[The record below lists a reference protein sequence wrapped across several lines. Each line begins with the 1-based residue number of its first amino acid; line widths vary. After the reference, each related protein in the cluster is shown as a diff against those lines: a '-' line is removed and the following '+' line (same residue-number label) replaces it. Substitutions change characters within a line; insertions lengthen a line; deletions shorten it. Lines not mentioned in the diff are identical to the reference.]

1 MTGAGSGPRRV
12 VLLAPRYPH
21 PADRGDKRR
30 VIGLAAGLARHVDVT
45 LLAFSPGPPASFPA
59 DGVRVVTVRRGL
71 APALV
76 ANAMRPDPRLP
87 GQVRLYLDA
96 RMWRA
101 AVREVARG
109 PAPVLHVTLARM
121 APYLAVP
128 GAARRHLDLIDALA
142 ANMADRAAHAPPGRR
157 VALAVEGALLER
169 FEARAVAAADSC
181 SLVSAEDRRRAP
193 ALASAAV
200 VPNGVDT
207 ATFDYAEPRDR
218 AEALL
223 FFGNLGY
230 FPNEAAAAFVAHE
243 VLPRVRA
250 ARPTARLRLAGA
262 RPSPQVRRL
271 AALEGVDLVGPVAD
285 MSQEL
290 HRAAVAVVPMT
301 TGTGMKN
308 KLLEAFSCGSPVVT
322 NRAGALGVDGAQPGR
337 HYLLAETPSELAA
350 AAVRLL
356 GDPAER
362 VRLAAAARELVEGAY
377 SWESQ
382 VQALLALYG

>member
-1 MTGAGSGPRRV
+1 VTRAGSGPRRV

-30 VIGLAAGLARHVDVT
+30 VIHLAAGLARHVDVT
-45 LLAFSPGPPASFPA
+45 LLAFSPGPPAPFPA

-71 APALV
+71 APALM
-76 ANAMRPDPRLP
+76 ANARAPDPRLP

-101 AVREVARG
+101 AAREVARG

-128 GAARRHLDLIDALA
+128 GAAHRHLDLIDALA
-142 ANMADRAAHAPPGRR
+142 ANMADRAADAPPGRR
-157 VALAVEGALLER
+157 VALTVEAELLGR
-169 FEARAVAAADSC
+169 FEARAVAAADSS

-193 ALASAAV
+193 ALAGAAI

-207 ATFDYAEPRDR
+207 GAFGYAEPRDR
-218 AEALL
+218 AQTLL

-230 FPNEAAAAFVAHE
+230 FPNEAAAAFVARE
-243 VLPRVRA
+243 VLPRVRTT
-250 ARPTARLRLAGA
+250 RPAARLRLAGA
-262 RPSPQVRRL
+262 RPSERVRRL
-271 AALEGVDLVGPVAD
+271 GALDGVELVGPVAD
-285 MSQEL
+285 MSAEL

-308 KLLEAFSCGSPVVT
+308 KLLEAFSCGTPVVT
-322 NRAGALGVDGAQPGR
+322 NREGALGVDGAQPGR
-337 HYLLAETPSELAA
+337 HYLLAETPAEQAA
-350 AAVRLL
+350 AASRLL
-356 GDPAER
+356 SDTEER
-362 VRLAAAARELVEGAY
+362 VRLAAAARELVERAY
-377 SWESQ
+377 SWERQ

>member
-1 MTGAGSGPRRV
+1 V

-30 VIGLAAGLARHVDVT
+30 VIHLAAGLARHVDVT
-45 LLAFSPGPPASFPA
+45 LLAFSPGPPAPFPA

-71 APALV
+71 APALM
-76 ANAMRPDPRLP
+76 ANARAPDPRLP

-101 AVREVARG
+101 AAREVARG

-128 GAARRHLDLIDALA
+128 GAAHRHLDLIDALA
-142 ANMADRAAHAPPGRR
+142 ANMADRAADAPPGRR
-157 VALAVEGALLER
+157 GALTVEAELLGR
-169 FEARAVAAADSC
+169 FEARAVAAADSS

-193 ALASAAV
+193 ALAGAAV

-207 ATFDYAEPRDR
+207 GAFGYAEPRDR
-218 AEALL
+218 AQTLL

-230 FPNEAAAAFVAHE
+230 FPNEAAAAFVARE

-250 ARPTARLRLAGA
+250 TRPAARLRLAGA
-262 RPSPQVRRL
+262 RPSERVRRL
-271 AALEGVDLVGPVAD
+271 GALDGVELVGPVAD
-285 MSQEL
+285 MSAEL

-308 KLLEAFSCGSPVVT
+308 KLLEAFSCGTPVVT
-322 NRAGALGVDGAQPGR
+322 NREGALGVDGAQPGR
-337 HYLLAETPSELAA
+337 HYLLAETPAEQAA
-350 AAVRLL
+350 AASRLL
-356 GDPAER
+356 SDAEER
-362 VRLAAAARELVEGAY
+362 VRLAAAARELVERAY
-377 SWESQ
+377 SWERQ